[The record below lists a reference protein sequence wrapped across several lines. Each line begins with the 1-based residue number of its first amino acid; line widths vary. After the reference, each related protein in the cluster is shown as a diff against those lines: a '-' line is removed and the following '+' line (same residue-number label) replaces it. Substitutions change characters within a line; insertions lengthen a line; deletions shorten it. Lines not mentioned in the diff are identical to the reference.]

1 MVFCAVPADAGT
13 VDQYRWPRRRTAKRT
28 RPIWSIWVRSTP
40 NALARLLCP
49 SASDALRRDVATSGT
64 GVGPAK
70 RWGVRST
77 AGLKLF
83 FDASDSIS
91 ARWAEVTK
99 PACAFSASSAMPGSP
114 SRLDLAPGWP
124 RGHGASATAPVPRRP
139 AVEVRTTGTT
149 GPTAPPPPDGAWT
162 SRWMPPGSVRPR
174 CRWVRHRRVLRRGRN
189 WLSNFRAVRP

>member
-49 SASDALRRDVATSGT
+49 SASDALRRDVAMSAT

-124 RGHGASATAPVPRRP
+124 RGHGASATAPRR
-139 AVEVRTTGTT
+139 RSSHDRHDRS
-149 GPTAPPPPDGAWT
+149 DGAAAA
-162 SRWMPPGSVRPR
+162 RWGVDQSVDAAGPGSATLPLGTPPA
-174 CRWVRHRRVLRRGRN
+174 CSPTWAELAIQLPGG
-189 WLSNFRAVRP
+189 PP